1 MSSKQ
6 LTPKVCPEQAREL
19 IMEWL
24 IPLTE
29 NGTMDELQKAFV
41 AELVPYAA
49 AAAERA
55 LARNLLKPDPV
66 LTLARFQTFLKRV
79 HSTLEGVLLNPDMVA
94 VAQDSEA
101 DLYQV
106 IIETA
111 DWIKFLDTDPLTPI
125 GVAAKE
131 GGL

>member
-1 MSSKQ
+1 MSQEIKLQ
-6 LTPKVCPEQAREL
+6 VCPDQAREL
-19 IMEWL
+19 IMDWL

-55 LARNLLKPDPV
+55 LARNLLKADPF
-66 LTLARFQTFLKRV
+66 LAVVKLQDFLKRV

-101 DLYQV
+101 ELYQV

-111 DWIKFLDTDPLTPI
+111 DWIKFLESNPLTPI
-125 GVAAKE
+125 AAAKE
-131 GGL
+131 GGN